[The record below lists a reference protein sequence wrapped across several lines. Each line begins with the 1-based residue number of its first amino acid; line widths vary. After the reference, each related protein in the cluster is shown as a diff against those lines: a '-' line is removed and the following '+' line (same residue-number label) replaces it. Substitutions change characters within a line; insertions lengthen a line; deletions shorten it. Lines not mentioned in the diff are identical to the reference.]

1 MMANKKLLIVEDERI
16 IAEDVKKTLL
26 KFDYEVIDIISRG
39 EDVLENYEKLN
50 PDLIL
55 MDIMLAG
62 EITGIETAS
71 RIKEKYNVPIIYL
84 TAFSNE
90 PVLNDA
96 KLTEPFGYLIKP
108 FEDRELHATIE
119 MAFYRYKIEH
129 NLRLSEHKY
138 RLLFN
143 SIADPIFIFSKSN
156 LKFLAC
162 NDAVHKFYGYSKN
175 ELYDMSLTNFHP
187 QDEYGRI
194 TRHLNEASEQPQ
206 LYHHFKRNGE
216 ILIVNI
222 ITNDIQ
228 FNGLPASL
236 ITVHDITDKTLAEE
250 NLLKTQFRL
259 STVFKNVPNIILYET
274 GENRQFISENVNK
287 LLGIN
292 RGEFI
297 RNKQMIMKRIHKDDL
312 EIITEKTRLW
322 NEKRSN
328 EMLTIWYRVST
339 HSGELIWIEDRMIH
353 VITSKGEQYITG
365 VLIDNTAIKEAE
377 AEKKKIREQL
387 YQSQKMEVVGKLT
400 GGIAHDFNN
409 LLTAI
414 NGYSELA
421 LKKVNKDENV
431 YNDIKVINEC
441 GERAARLTKQLL
453 GFSRKQI
460 AEKENIDINKTISEL
475 EKMLKR
481 LISDEVILETNLL
494 KSPCTIFAD
503 KSQIEQVLVNLV
515 VNARDA
521 ISDSGNIKI
530 STSQEVISKDK
541 IKLQDLDIIGEYIT
555 ISVLDSGSGM
565 SKEIQ
570 NKIFEPFFTTKE
582 VGKGTGLGLS
592 TVFGI
597 VQQNEGKIFVES
609 EEGKG
614 SEFKIYFPK
623 IVAEIKKEEIAKV
636 KTHKL
641 PTGNET
647 ILLVDDEDSIRDF
660 LSGILK
666 EQGYKVI
673 EASNGLD
680 ALYIFQKVSEKIH
693 LLISD
698 ITMPKMSGPELA
710 TELRE
715 LQPDIKALFISGNI
729 DNEFMREQETNPNI
743 DFLQKP
749 FTYDSIILKV
759 RESLTNT
766 KSEKES

>member
-1 MMANKKLLIVEDERI
+1 MMAQKRLLIVEDERI
-16 IAEDVKKTLL
+16 IAEDIKKTLL
-26 KFDYEVIDIISRG
+26 KFNYEVIDIISKG
-39 EDVLENYEKLN
+39 EDVLENFEKLN
-50 PDLIL
+50 PDLVL

-71 RIKEKYNVPIIYL
+71 KLKEKYNVPIIYL

-90 PVLNDA
+90 PVLSDA

-129 NLRLSEHKY
+129 TLRLSEHKY

-156 LKFLAC
+156 QKFLTC
-162 NDAVHKFYGYSKN
+162 NDAVHKFYGYSKD
-175 ELYDMSLTNFHP
+175 ELSEMSLTNLHP
-187 QDEYGRI
+187 QDEYRRI
-194 TRHLNEASEQPQ
+194 TQHLNKPSEHPQ
-206 LYHHFKRNGE
+206 IYHHFKRNGE

-228 FNGLPASL
+228 FNEVPASL

-250 NLLKTQFRL
+250 NLLKTQLRL

-287 LLGIN
+287 LLGISK
-292 RGEFI
+292 GELI
-297 RNKQMIMKRIHKDDL
+297 RNRQMIMKRIQKDDFK
-312 EIITEKTRLW
+312 IITEKTRLW
-322 NEKRSN
+322 NENQSK

-339 HSGELIWIEDRMIH
+339 QSGKLIWIEDRMIH
-353 VITSKGEQYITG
+353 VTTIKGEQYITG

-387 YQSQKMEVVGKLT
+387 YQSQKMEVVGKLA

-421 LKKVNKDENV
+421 LKKVNEDDNV

-460 AEKENIDINKTISEL
+460 AEKENIDINKSIIEL

-481 LISDEVILETNLL
+481 LIGDEIILETNLL
-494 KSPCTIFAD
+494 SSPCTIFAD

-521 ISDSGNIKI
+521 ISGCGNIKI
-530 STSQEVISKDK
+530 STSQEVLSKDK
-541 IKLQDLDIIGEYIT
+541 IKLQEHDVLGEYIT

-570 NKIFEPFFTTKE
+570 EKIFEPFFTTKE

-597 VQQNEGKIFVES
+597 VQQNEGEIFVES

-623 IVAEIKKEEIAKV
+623 VIAEIKKEEIEEV
-636 KTHKL
+636 KIQKF

-660 LSGILK
+660 LSSILK
-666 EQGYKVI
+666 ELGYKVI
-673 EASNGLD
+673 EASNGLE

-710 TELRE
+710 AELRE
-715 LQPDIKALFISGNI
+715 LQPDIRALFISGNI
-729 DNEFMREQETNPNI
+729 DNEFIREQEKNPNI

-749 FTYDSIILKV
+749 FTYDSIISKV
-759 RESLTNT
+759 RESLKNP
-766 KSEKES
+766 KSEKEI

>member
-1 MMANKKLLIVEDERI
+1 MAQKRLLIVEDERI
-16 IAEDVKKTLL
+16 IAEDIKKTLL
-26 KFDYEVIDIISRG
+26 KFDYEVIDIISKG
-39 EDVLENYEKLN
+39 EDVLANFEKLN

-62 EITGIETAS
+62 EMTGIETAS
-71 RIKEKYNVPIIYL
+71 KLKEKYNVPIIYL

-90 PVLNDA
+90 PVLSDA

-138 RLLFN
+138 RHLFN

-156 LKFLAC
+156 QKFITC
-162 NDAVHKFYGYSKN
+162 NDVVHKFYGYSKD
-175 ELYDMSLTNFHP
+175 ELSEMSLTNLHP
-187 QDEYGRI
+187 QDEYRRI
-194 TRHLNEASEQPQ
+194 TQQLNKPSEHPQ
-206 LYHHFKRNGE
+206 LYHHYKRNQD
-216 ILIVNI
+216 ILVVNI

-250 NLLKTQFRL
+250 NLRKTQFRL

-287 LLGIN
+287 LLGIDK
-292 RGEFI
+292 GELV
-297 RNKQMIMKRIHKDDL
+297 RNKQMIMKRIHRDDL

-322 NEKRSN
+322 NVNQSK

-339 HSGELIWIEDRMIH
+339 QSGKLIWIEDRMIH
-353 VITSKGEQYITG
+353 VTTNKGERYITG
-365 VLIDNTAIKEAE
+365 VLVDNTAIKEAE

-387 YQSQKMEVVGKLT
+387 YQSQKMEVVGKLA

-421 LKKVNKDENV
+421 LKKVNKDDNI

-460 AEKENIDINKTISEL
+460 AEKENIDINKTIIEL

-481 LISDEVILETNLL
+481 LIGDEIILETNLH
-494 KSPCTIFAD
+494 SSTCIIFAD
-503 KSQIEQVLVNLV
+503 KSQIEQVLVNLI

-521 ISDSGNIKI
+521 ISGCGNIKI
-530 STSQEVISKDK
+530 STSQEVLSKDT
-541 IKLQDLDIIGEYIT
+541 IKQQDIDVLCEYIL
-555 ISVLDSGSGM
+555 ISVLDTGYGM

-570 NKIFEPFFTTKE
+570 KKIFEPFFTTKQ

-597 VQQNEGKIFVES
+597 VQQNEGVIFVES

-623 IVAEIKKEEIAKV
+623 IIADIKEEEIEEV

-641 PTGNET
+641 PTGHET

-660 LSGILK
+660 LSDILK

-673 EASNGLD
+673 EASNGLE
-680 ALYIFQKVSEKIH
+680 ALYIFQKIPEKIN

-710 TELRE
+710 AELRE
-715 LQPDIKALFISGNI
+715 IQPALRALFISGNL
-729 DNEFMREQETNPNI
+729 DNEFMREQEANPNI

-759 RESLTNT
+759 RESLKKPKT
-766 KSEKES
+766 EKEN